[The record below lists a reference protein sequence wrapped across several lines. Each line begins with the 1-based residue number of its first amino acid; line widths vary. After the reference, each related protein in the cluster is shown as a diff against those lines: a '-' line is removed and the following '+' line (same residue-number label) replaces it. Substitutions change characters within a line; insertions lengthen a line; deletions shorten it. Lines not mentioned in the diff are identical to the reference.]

1 MKGKRLRKQML
12 GLVVYVCLSAAG
24 LTLIKSGLAR
34 NFSLGLNSQ
43 GFSLKF
49 SWILVLGMC
58 VYILSFLISLAIMK
72 DMNLSVYYPVSAGL
86 IYVMV
91 CLLSVAIFSE
101 KITIQQ
107 LIGMISIFIGII
119 VMNIGKGN

>member
-1 MKGKRLRKQML
+1 
-12 GLVVYVCLSAAG
+12 
-24 LTLIKSGLAR
+24 
-34 NFSLGLNSQ
+34 
-43 GFSLKF
+43 
-49 SWILVLGMC
+49 MC